1 MVVEMDSIE
10 KTIVYYKAQSEK
22 IISDVNQSSS
32 LSADEIIEYG
42 EKLAVLEY
50 KLTALE
56 IALTN

>member
-1 MVVEMDSIE
+1 MDSIE
-10 KTIVYYKAQSEK
+10 KTIAYYKAQSEK
-22 IISDVNQSSS
+22 IISDVNQSTT
-32 LSADEIIEYG
+32 LTADEIIEYG